1 MQLVTILV
9 YVPSSDAAWCFLS
22 VNVVE
27 KTDSTVALNKY
38 LLRLSEIEEFQM
50 VFRPSR
56 THQDT
61 LMALIC
67 AISSLK
73 VGNLRIH

>member
-27 KTDSTVALNKY
+27 KTDSTVPLKIIRDRGVPDGVQAIK
-38 LLRLSEIEEFQM
+38 
-50 VFRPSR
+50 
-56 THQDT
+56 DT
-61 LMALIC
+61 PGHPNGLDMCYI
-67 AISSLK
+67 
-73 VGNLRIH
+73 